1 MARTPKVSDQEILH
15 CLADGM
21 RQNEIAERYG
31 VHPTSISQRVKA
43 MRKTGMLP
51 SSGESSTPPESKTG
65 ECVVFNLMD
74 TVIRKKDRQWF
85 RIIGHEDVFYELRP
99 LDQGKTAGSQNDID
113 VHVRDLHKNYIKKDY
128 PAVKVYNLADQE
140 EKKEDKPMN
149 YNEAV
154 EKLKGV
160 QVGATTQSVPAVEV
174 IPEPEDEPEEV
185 AFGQYHAVTTG
196 YSVKRE
202 FLYRID
208 CILDAVGIGA
218 SESIMEHTGRLIAQI
233 IEEGMK
239 EEI

>member
-43 MRKTGMLP
+43 MRKAGMLP

-65 ECVVFNLMD
+65 ECVVFNIMD
-74 TVIRKKDRQWF
+74 TVICKKDRKWF

-99 LDQGKTAGSQNDID
+99 LEQSKTAGNKNDID
-113 VHVRDLHKNYIKKDY
+113 VHVKDLHRNYIKKDY
-128 PAVKVYNLADQE
+128 PAVKVYNLADQA

-154 EKLKGV
+154 EKLKGA

-174 IPEPEDEPEEV
+174 IPEPEYEPEEV
-185 AFGQYHAVTTG
+185 AFGQYHEVTTG

-208 CILDAVGIGA
+208 CILDAVGNA
-218 SESIMEHTGRLIAQI
+218 SDSIMEHTGRLIAQI

-239 EEI
+239 EER